1 MKSYKEFNEARMSA
15 AVKLQRAFERQQQK
29 SEASRRR
36 GEELL
41 KKPIVGSITPKP
53 TSLNDKISQAN
64 EEVNTVDEASTG
76 NPGRGYHGSV
86 QTPDDKYEATHK
98 HVKNLTDAD
107 DKTVKHYL
115 DSGHGR
121 HLAGKEDDHEYIKK
135 DFAKFCK
142 YYNPETLQNKKV
154 NEVITK
160 ATPAG
165 EVISDFVHSDNPKFA
180 GKSKDKRKQM
190 ALAAYYSKQRNEG
203 TIQINGTDKLETAG
217 NNVPAKTP
225 KGKTVKGFKF
235 FATEEVDETYNGPRG
250 DKLIARSHAAFKAGD
265 KETSSRAHKL
275 AMKAGQKYRSNPEN
289 NAKAIAHIMSGAS
302 QDYKDQEKK
311 RGIGHVRDHVE
322 LEGELTEANHR
333 EFACSGCMHP
343 DMAKNMKA
351 GQETDFYHSKTGDKI
366 SGVVKHNSGS
376 EVHIKANK
384 DGKMGAGEVHKYK
397 VTSKLDES
405 FEFDTAAMAKQ
416 ELASVKNAKKRK
428 RGKIANLLR
437 AAGLKENEME
447 KLSFKEF
454 ASALQ
459 EAKKVAQPVNV
470 DKVNHAGDAP
480 HEEKWEDAKG
490 VSKVKKESFSADA
503 LLAALKEGMWP
514 GTPEY
519 NAKFGG
525 AKQGGGAGIKKG
537 TRYGGSLQ
545 KDEPEHD
552 EDDAPKA
559 GRPTGAKSGA
569 RKNLGNSKLHK

>member
-1 MKSYKEFNEARMSA
+1 MKTYKEFNEARMSA

-64 EEVNTVDEASTG
+64 EETEDQRKDREKQLKKFKDQTDGKQLAEVATG
-76 NPGRGYHGSV
+76 NPGRGYHGSIE
-86 QTPDDKYEATHK
+86 TADDKYEAIHK
-98 HVKNLTDAD
+98 HVKNLTDSD

-180 GKSKDKRKQM
+180 GKSKEKRKQM
-190 ALAAYYSKQRNEG
+190 ALAAYYAKQRNEG
-203 TIQINGTDKLETAG
+203 TIQFTGTDKIETAG
-217 NNVPAKTP
+217 NTVPAKTP
-225 KGKTVKGFKF
+225 KGKNVKSFKF
-235 FATEEVDETYNGPRG
+235 FATEGVDETYNGPRG
-250 DKLIARSHAAFKAGD
+250 DKLIARSHAAYKAGD

-275 AMKAGQKYRSNPEN
+275 AMKAGEKYRSNPEN

-322 LEGELTEANHR
+322 LEGEVIPEGIFKGSA
-333 EFACSGCMHP
+333 E
-343 DMAKNMKA
+343 
-351 GQETDFYHSKTGDKI
+351 
-366 SGVVKHNSGS
+366 VVKQAVRVPYRAVKRVAGAVLDTAKDVGDAAAKVKKKFKE
-376 EVHIKANK
+376 EV
-384 DGKMGAGEVHKYK
+384 E
-397 VTSKLDES
+397 ES
-405 FEFDTAAMAKQ
+405 YDFDSAAMAKQ
-416 ELASVKNAKKRK
+416 ELADVKNRKKRG

-490 VSKVKKESFSADA
+490 ASKVKKESFSADA
-503 LLAALKEGMWP
+503 LLAAIKEGMWP